1 MTREELDEAM
11 FAADKLCA
19 VAFLGYDHERL
30 NVSAP
35 GLLATGGYNWMY
47 PFLGETKSVQMVEFN
62 GDELFAIVPRSDV
75 SLALHEYFMSTD
87 YTFREGAGGLL
98 ATSRDGQPLILRC
111 NTSDTL
117 PNTILLLNGG
127 GTSAAFVPRVALSD
141 GSLLRTSDK
150 VMDITMYD
158 FTVGE

>member
-47 PFLGETKSVQMVEFN
+47 PFLGESRSVQMVEYE

-75 SLALHEYFMSTD
+75 ILTVSTYYLSTD
-87 YTFREGAGGLL
+87 YTFREGPGGGL
-98 ATSRDGQPLILRC
+98 ASSQGGQALILRC

-117 PNTILLLNGG
+117 PNTILLMDGG
-127 GTSAAFVPRVALSD
+127 GASGRYIPRVALSD

-150 VMDITMYD
+150 VMDITIYD
-158 FTVGE
+158 FTLGE